1 MKLISA
7 LRVYLTFRAAEAM
20 SSTTMTR
27 RDVRPGTKDP
37 LERSYHGEMA
47 RTLRAGSSG
56 PGSNAPARSSTSSVT
71 VWVALGLVYV
81 VWGSTY
87 LAIKEAIATIPP
99 LLMAAT
105 RFLAAGAIL
114 FAVTSRRGT
123 AGAEPLGWRQWR
135 AAAIVGIALLVGGNG
150 GVVLAEQRL
159 PSGVVAL
166 IVATVPLWMAVIDRV
181 VSGQRLPRMAVA
193 GLILGF
199 AGLALLVLQ
208 GGRGGRIDA
217 LGAAT
222 VTGAAFC
229 WAAGSVYARRAPLPS
244 RPLLGAAMEML
255 AAGVVLVGLG
265 AALGEFGALHPSQVS
280 LSSLVGLG
288 YLVVFGSIVAYS
300 AYTWLLR
307 NASLSLAS
315 TYAYVNP
322 VVALFLGWLFL
333 SEPITARSLGAAAV
347 IVIAVAL
354 IVRAQTSRTAPEP
367 A

>member
-1 MKLISA
+1 M
-7 LRVYLTFRAAEAM
+7 YLTFRPFAAIFL
-20 SSTTMTR
+20 TMIG
-27 RDVRPGTKDP
+27 RD
-37 LERSYHGEMA
+37 RSYHGGMA
-47 RTLRAGSSG
+47 RTLRAGSGGLG
-56 PGSNAPARSSTSSVT
+56 PDAPAGSSKTGLS

-114 FAVTSRRGT
+114 FAVASRKRN
-123 AGAEPLGWRQWR
+123 AGGDPLGWRQWR
-135 AAAIVGIALLVGGNG
+135 ATAIVGIALLVGGNG

-166 IVATVPLWMAVIDRV
+166 IVATVPLWMAVIDRM
-181 VSGQRLPRMAVA
+181 VSGQRLPSKAVA
-193 GLILGF
+193 GLLLGF

-208 GGRGGRIDA
+208 GGRSGRIDG
-217 LGAAT
+217 LGAAI
-222 VTGAAFC
+222 VVGAAFC

-244 RPLLGAAMEML
+244 RPLVGAAMEML
-255 AAGVVLVGLG
+255 VAGAVLMLLG
-265 AALGEFGALHPSQVS
+265 AARGEFGALHPSRIS
-280 LSSLVGLG
+280 PSSLVGLG

-300 AYTWLLR
+300 AYAWLLR
-307 NASLSLAS
+307 NAPLSLAS

-322 VVALFLGWLFL
+322 VVALFLGWIFL
-333 SEPITARSLGAAAV
+333 SEPVTARSLWAAAV
-347 IVIAVAL
+347 IVVAVAL
-354 IVRAQTSRTAPEP
+354 IVRARTPRTAPDP